1 MKQLRPKFTDK
12 TLQNGWV
19 SWKYW
24 KEQHVPFAMCS
35 DNVETLKKS
44 LEIWKTESVT

>member
-1 MKQLRPKFTDK
+1 LYK
-12 TLQNGWV
+12 TN
-19 SWKYW
+19 KYLPIN
-24 KEQHVPFAMCS
+24 KNETGYVPFAMCS